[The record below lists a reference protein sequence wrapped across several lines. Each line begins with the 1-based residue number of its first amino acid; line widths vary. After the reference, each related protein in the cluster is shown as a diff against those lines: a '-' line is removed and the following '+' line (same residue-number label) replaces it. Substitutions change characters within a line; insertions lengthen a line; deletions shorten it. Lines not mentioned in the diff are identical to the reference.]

1 MIIAMTFWL
10 TRLFISL
17 TGMWISYLIQKKNR
31 NIRWDIKKQKT
42 CRLFETTDWCVHNQ
56 VI

>member
-1 MIIAMTFWL
+1 MENDYYDDVL

-31 NIRWDIKKQKT
+31 DIRWDIKKQKT
-42 CRLFETTDWCVHNQ
+42 YRFFETIDWCVHN
-56 VI
+56 